1 MNYTINPLGGVIR
14 DDGANIPPDPS
25 NRDWQDYL
33 AWVAEGN
40 TPDPVPPPTAEEI
53 QAANQSRR
61 NALLANAAAAMG
73 PLQDAVDLDEAT
85 AAEAAM
91 LTAWKKFRVAVNR
104 VDLTVADPV
113 WPPPPSDSDYS
124 SSQHAFEN

>member
-1 MNYTINPLGGVIR
+1 MKYTLAPLGGVIR

-40 TPDPVPPPTAEEI
+40 TPDPIPPPTPAEI
-53 QAANQSRR
+53 QAANQAHR
-61 NALLANAAAAMG
+61 NALLANATAAMG

-91 LTAWKKFRVAVNR
+91 LTAWKQFRVAVNR
-104 VDLTVADPV
+104 VDLTLTEPV
-113 WPPPPSDSDYS
+113 WPVPPSGSNYS
-124 SSQHAFEN
+124 SSQHAI